1 MYSVVRSFRDDY
13 KTQSTFSSESLNP
26 PDVSRITLVYQTF
39 ISNLI
44 QSSSH
49 DALKVD
55 LNHHSPL
62 DVDMFFFFFWLVGEI
77 SCNKHRHTGRSQC
90 FNNSGDDW
98 LRFKPEVKSVISCLL
113 VVKLSMILVIDT
125 LTINSCLLAQLVE
138 RWPYLGVFITAKIVR
153 IFTSDNQVWWLNCL
167 LCCDTANI
175 YY

>member
-1 MYSVVRSFRDDY
+1 M
-13 KTQSTFSSESLNP
+13 
-26 PDVSRITLVYQTF
+26 TLTTTLL
-39 ISNLI
+39 SMLI
-44 QSSSH
+44 C
-49 DALKVD
+49 
-55 LNHHSPL
+55 
-62 DVDMFFFFFWLVGEI
+62 FFFFFWLVGEI
-77 SCNKHRHTGRSQC
+77 SCNKHRHTGRGQC

-138 RWPYLGVFITAKIVR
+138 RCNSIAEVMISNPVQARISFRPYLVVFITAKIVR